1 MSLADPWALA
11 LLLALP
17 LLHRALG
24 RRSRPEPLGFPAAEG
39 LAELP
44 TTLWVRARRALP
56 WVRTLC
62 LALLV
67 LALARPQWGV
77 EATRLRREGIAIA
90 MVVDVSS
97 SMSAIDLVRE
107 GRPASRLE
115 VVKAAF
121 RTFVAGGDGLTGRG
135 PDAIGMIRF
144 ARYADVLAP
153 PTLDHAA
160 LLAVLDRLTIVDFPL
175 EDGTAIGDA
184 ILRGADMLRR
194 APAKSKVM
202 ILLTDGSNNV
212 GRAAPSTA
220 ARIAAALGIR
230 IYAIGAGT
238 NGTAAI
244 PVAGENGVVTY
255 RTSPVTIDEATLEE
269 VAAATG
275 GRAFRATDEAAL
287 RRIYAEIDR
296 LEKSSELVDQL
307 QLRIELFPFLAGLAF
322 LLLAGE
328 LGLRATRLQTVP

>member
-1 MSLADPWALA
+1 MSLADPWALT

-17 LLHRALG
+17 WLHLAG
-24 RRSRPEPLGFPAAEG
+24 RRRDRPRALGFPAADG
-39 LAELP
+39 LGEL
-44 TTLWVRARRALP
+44 TATLAVRARRALP
-56 WVRTLC
+56 WVRTVC
-62 LALLV
+62 LALLI
-67 LALARPQWGV
+67 LAIARPQWGV

-121 RTFVAGGDGLTGRG
+121 RSFVAGGDGLAGRA
-135 PDAIGMIRF
+135 PDVIGMIRF

-160 LLAVLDRLTIVDFPL
+160 LLAVLERLAIVDFPL

-184 ILRGADMLRR
+184 ILRGVDMLRR

-202 ILLTDGSNNV
+202 IVLTDGSNNV
-212 GRAAPSTA
+212 GRAAPLAA
-220 ARIAAALGIR
+220 ARIAAALGVR

-244 PVAGENGVVTY
+244 PVRSEDGVVEY
-255 RTSPVTIDEATLEE
+255 RTSAVTIDEETLEQ

-296 LEKSSELVDQL
+296 LEKSPELVDHL
-307 QLRIELFPFLAGLAF
+307 QLSVELFPLLAGLAF
-322 LLLAGE
+322 LLLAAE
-328 LGLRATRLQTVP
+328 LGLRLTRLQTVP